1 VATKK
6 KAAANGRAKGKAEGR
21 RIAILGGG
29 NLGQALARG
38 WIAAGVVHPRSLR
51 VVRRRPERLAE
62 LAEMGIL
69 TGADNRAATKAS
81 DLIVIA
87 VQPQQVE
94 SLLEQIAPAI
104 DPKRHTVIS
113 VVSGVSLAVLRE
125 RLGDVPIVREMPNTA
140 VTIRE
145 SMTCLAAA
153 PVHGGALAEAQV
165 LFDAVGKTL
174 VIAEDMM
181 IPATAL
187 CACGVA
193 FFLRSV
199 RAASQ
204 GGIEIGFH
212 PDEAMLLAA
221 QTARG
226 AASLLL
232 REGSH
237 PEAEIDRV
245 TTPRG
250 CTIAGLNEME
260 HQGFSSALIKGI
272 LLSAEKAAGLYG
284 APKN

>member
-1 VATKK
+1 MGGAKRNTK
-6 KAAANGRAKGKAEGR
+6 AK
-21 RIAILGGG
+21 IAILGGG

-38 WIAAGVVHPRSLR
+38 WTSAGVVAAADLH
-51 VVRRRPERLAE
+51 VVRRRPERLVE
-62 LAEMGIL
+62 LATLGIT
-69 TGADNRAATKAS
+69 TGADNCSAVEEA

-87 VQPQQVE
+87 VQPQQIE
-94 SLLEQIAPAI
+94 SLLREIASTL
-104 DPKRHTVIS
+104 DPTRHRVVS
-113 VVSGVSLAVLRE
+113 VVSGVSINVLSSH
-125 RLGDVPIVREMPNTA
+125 LTGIPLVRAMPNTA
-140 VTIRE
+140 VVIRE
-145 SMTCLAAA
+145 SMTCLSALPTHAS
-153 PVHGGALAEAQV
+153 ALAEARV
-165 LFDAVGKTL
+165 LFEALGKTL
-174 VIAEDMM
+174 EIEEEMM

-193 FFLRSV
+193 FFLRAV

-226 AASLLL
+226 AASLML

-237 PEAEIDRV
+237 PESEIDRV

-260 HQGFSSALIKGI
+260 HQGFSSAMIKGI
-272 LLSAEKAAGLYG
+272 LLSAEEAAGLYG
-284 APKN
+284 E

>member
-1 VATKK
+1 VEPTNEERSVGGAKRNTK
-6 KAAANGRAKGKAEGR
+6 AK
-21 RIAILGGG
+21 IAILGGG

-38 WIAAGVVHPRSLR
+38 WTSAGVVAAADLH
-51 VVRRRPERLAE
+51 VVRRRPERLVE
-62 LAEMGIL
+62 LATLGIT
-69 TGADNRAATKAS
+69 TGADNCSAVEKA

-87 VQPQQVE
+87 VQPQQIE
-94 SLLEQIAPAI
+94 SLLREIASTL
-104 DPKRHTVIS
+104 DPTRHRVVS
-113 VVSGVSLAVLRE
+113 VVSGVSINVLSSH
-125 RLGDVPIVREMPNTA
+125 LTGVPLVRAMPNTA
-140 VTIRE
+140 VAIRE
-145 SMTCLAAA
+145 SMTCLSALPAHA
-153 PVHGGALAEAQV
+153 SALAEARV
-165 LFDAVGKTL
+165 LFEALGKTL
-174 VIAEDMM
+174 EIEEEMM

-193 FFLRSV
+193 FFLRAV

-237 PEAEIDRV
+237 PESEIDRV

-260 HQGFSSALIKGI
+260 HQGFSSAMIKGI

-284 APKN
+284 E